1 MQNALNIGTEEQ
13 CLRRKDGS
21 DVKTGEILILGDF
34 LSDHCPLIN
43 FIGVIIPK
51 QYPGLQRV
59 SILKMYVD
67 LIRKVLICFPN
78 VF

>member
-1 MQNALNIGTEEQ
+1 M
-13 CLRRKDGS
+13 RWKDGS

-51 QYPGLQRV
+51 QYPGLQWV